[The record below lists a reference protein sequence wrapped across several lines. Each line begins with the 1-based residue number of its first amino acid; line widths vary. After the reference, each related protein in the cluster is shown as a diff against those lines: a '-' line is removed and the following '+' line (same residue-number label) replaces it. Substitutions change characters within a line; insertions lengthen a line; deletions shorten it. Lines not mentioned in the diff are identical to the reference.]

1 MEEQLKI
8 CRQYGIV
15 LDDLE
20 QKAVKLLHSKTGAC
34 IARGVF
40 GQPDAVYDAI
50 FWHTTGKADMTTLEK
65 VLYIA
70 DYMEPNRDFDGV
82 ERLRHL
88 AYTDLDKA
96 MLLGVEMTIQE
107 MQQRQVPLHTNTL
120 QARDWLRQH
129 GVTTED

>member
-1 MEEQLKI
+1 MGLI
-8 CRQYGIV
+8 
-15 LDDLE
+15 LDI
-20 QKAVKLLHSKTGAC
+20 SP
-34 IARGVF
+34 R
-40 GQPDAVYDAI
+40 
-50 FWHTTGKADMTTLEK
+50 TLEK

-107 MQQRQVPLHTNTL
+107 MQQRQVPIHTNTL